1 MMSNFKYIKNKNIN
15 RIKWDNCVSN
25 SKNYRI
31 YGLSW
36 YLDVVCK
43 NWDAIVFDE
52 YEAVFPVI
60 YKNFFF
66 IKSVYHPLFCQ
77 QLGLFYKSSFISKI
91 NEDLIANFHEKILF
105 KYFKNISYCATSEF
119 SRILGIDQNKV
130 TKHNFNIRKINN
142 IIYSRNNNFLL
153 DLNKNYEDIAL
164 KFNNN
169 TKRNLKKSQKFQ
181 LKFIDNLEL
190 YFFMNLFRKNSKIK
204 KSIKKY
210 FFSNNNYLIVE
221 KLIKT
226 SIEKKRGNLVGVFD
240 PENNLVSAA
249 FFLNC
254 HNRYT
259 MLFNVTMPKNR
270 HFHSMTFLINY
281 FIKSNCMQKKILDFE
296 GSNIPGVKTFYAGF
310 GACNHQY
317 YTIQNNFI

>member
-1 MMSNFKYIKNKNIN
+1 M
-15 RIKWDNCVSN
+15 
-25 SKNYRI
+25 
-31 YGLSW
+31 
-36 YLDVVCK
+36 
-43 NWDAIVFDE
+43 
-52 YEAVFPVI
+52 
-60 YKNFFF
+60 
-66 IKSVYHPLFCQ
+66 FCQ

-91 NEDLIANFHEKILF
+91 NEDLITNFHEKILF
-105 KYFKNISYCATSEF
+105 KYFKNFSYCATSEF
-119 SRILGIDQNKV
+119 SRILDIDQNKLLR
-130 TKHNFNIRKINN
+130 HNSN

-153 DLNKNYEDIAL
+153 DLNKNYEDLIL

-190 YFFMNLFRKNSKIK
+190 YFFMNLFRKNSRIK

-210 FFSNNNYLIVE
+210 FFFDNNYLIVE

-254 HNRYT
+254 HDRYT
-259 MLFNVTMPKNR
+259 MLFNVTNPKYK

-296 GSNIPGVKTFYAGF
+296 GSNITGVKNFYAGF

-317 YTIQNNFI
+317 YKIQNNFI

>member
-1 MMSNFKYIKNKNIN
+1 MSNFKYIKNKNIN
-15 RIKWDNCVSN
+15 RLKWDNCVSN

-43 NWDAIVFDE
+43 NWDAIVFNE

-91 NEDLIANFHEKILF
+91 NEDLITNFHEKILF
-105 KYFKNISYCATSEF
+105 KYFKNFSYCATSEF
-119 SRILGIDQNKV
+119 SRILDIDQNKLLR
-130 TKHNFNIRKINN
+130 NNSN

-153 DLNKNYEDIAL
+153 DLNKNYEDLIL

-190 YFFMNLFRKNSKIK
+190 YFFMNLFRKNSRIK

-210 FFSNNNYLIVE
+210 FSDNYLIV
-221 KLIKT
+221 
-226 SIEKKRGNLVGVFD
+226 R
-240 PENNLVSAA
+240 
-249 FFLNC
+249 NC
-254 HNRYT
+254 
-259 MLFNVTMPKNR
+259 
-270 HFHSMTFLINY
+270 
-281 FIKSNCMQKKILDFE
+281 
-296 GSNIPGVKTFYAGF
+296 
-310 GACNHQY
+310 
-317 YTIQNNFI
+317 